1 VGWDWEGSERQSHG
15 WTDGRALAFV
25 RACLDQWLITPW
37 LTPLKKRTSDLRP
50 WYRVQGCEKLGVC
63 AVCSAAPRS
72 VWDRRHGERAMAA
85 AAFCGISSVTAAL
98 ARRPEM
104 GDSSARREEAGPV
117 TGLGGKKAAGEIM
130 RCRGTGREDLQF
142 WLGGAPP
149 EG

>member
-50 WYRVQGCEKLGVC
+50 WYREQGYEKLGVC
-63 AVCSAAPRS
+63 CAPEC
-72 VWDRRHGERAMAA
+72 WDRRHGERVMAA
-85 AAFCGISSVTAAL
+85 AAFCGISSVTAAR

-104 GDSSARREEAGPV
+104 GDSSARREEAGPPA
-117 TGLGGKKAAGEIM
+117 GLGGKKAAGEIM
-130 RCRGTGREDLQF
+130 RCRGTGGSSILAGRR
-142 WLGGAPP
+142 PT
-149 EG
+149 